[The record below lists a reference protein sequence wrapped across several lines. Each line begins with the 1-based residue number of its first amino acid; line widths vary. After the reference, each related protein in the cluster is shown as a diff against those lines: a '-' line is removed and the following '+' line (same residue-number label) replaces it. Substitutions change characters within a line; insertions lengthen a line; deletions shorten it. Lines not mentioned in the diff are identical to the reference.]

1 MGVKLE
7 LFRPFFWAAPR
18 PLGMT
23 ITERKVFRCR
33 RGPAMEEIF
42 DTDLSGY
49 PSLAEFAAAHT
60 KSRDDLHERSG
71 KLFAMEAMS
80 PTNIIPIF
88 GP

>member
-1 MGVKLE
+1 
-7 LFRPFFWAAPR
+7 
-18 PLGMT
+18 
-23 ITERKVFRCR
+23 
-33 RGPAMEEIF
+33 MEEIF